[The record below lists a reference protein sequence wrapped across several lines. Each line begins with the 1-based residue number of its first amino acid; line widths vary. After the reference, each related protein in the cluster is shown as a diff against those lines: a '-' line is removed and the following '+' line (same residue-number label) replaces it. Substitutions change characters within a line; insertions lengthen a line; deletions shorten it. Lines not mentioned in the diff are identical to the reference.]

1 MGWKISKN
9 IWGYKTILVKYS
21 YLSAYGFGKANLS
34 LYTRHVVCLGG
45 NVVSDDENK
54 EREIYYLSKT
64 LIDYETRYTPMEKLC
79 FAIVLT
85 IEKLRHYLLYC
96 TTYVVSLVNPLKYLV
111 TKKIFIRKSS

>member
-1 MGWKISKN
+1 
-9 IWGYKTILVKYS
+9 
-21 YLSAYGFGKANLS
+21 
-34 LYTRHVVCLGG
+34 
-45 NVVSDDENK
+45 VSDDENK

-111 TKKIFIRKSS
+111 TKKYLLGRVAKLLMLLQEFYINMVKKKFVKG